1 MKMPNETNEKPTG
14 KLRHIALSVP
24 DRRAAQEFYENGFGM
39 ELVRE
44 NETPMASVGYMSD
57 GVMSLALIEYK
68 SDEAAG
74 QATSPTNVGKD
85 FVGLHHIGFWV
96 DDVDA
101 TKASLEENGG
111 HYMMGEVAKDTSGGS
126 GFYEIKYRDPNNIIV
141 DITHSGWVGAEKDP
155 KG

>member
-1 MKMPNETNEKPTG
+1 MAKKSSG

-24 DRRAAQEFYENGFGM
+24 DRRAAQKFYENSFAM

-44 NETPMASVGYMSD
+44 NETPMASVAYMSD

-74 QATSPTNVGKD
+74 KASSPKGEGRE
-85 FVGLHHIGFWV
+85 FVGLHHLGFWV

-101 TKASLEENGG
+101 TKAALEENGG
-111 HYMMGEVAKDTSGGS
+111 RYMMGEVAKDTSGGT
-126 GFYEIKYRDPNNIIV
+126 GYYEIKYRDPNDVIV

-155 KG
+155 QK